1 MKIKTALSSIA
12 ILSLMSACSS
22 SSSGNQSFDQL
33 ATKGQNIITK
43 YEDADLTPES
53 EMPTVGTATY
63 NGVAAFSSV
72 ADAEYIA
79 ENADAVA
86 ALRLE
91 ANFGDSTIGGKMD
104 NFVDY
109 DNVRAPGSVQ
119 VTNGTI
125 SGNAFNA
132 DLDGDITIEG
142 EAVTVSGDM
151 AGGFLG
157 ADANAVA
164 GAIQA
169 DLSSG
174 GGTETLYGIFGA
186 EK

>member
-1 MKIKTALSSIA
+1 MKIKATLSSIA

-22 SSSGNQSFDQL
+22 SSGGNQSFDQL
-33 ATKGQNIITK
+33 ATKGQNIIEE
-43 YEDADLTPES
+43 YGNADVTPES
-53 EMPTVGTATY
+53 AMPTAGTATY
-63 NGVAAFSSV
+63 NGVAAFSDVPS
-72 ADAEYIA
+72 ESYIA
-79 ENADAVA
+79 ENAEAVA

-109 DNVRAPGSVQ
+109 NNVHAPGSVQ
-119 VTNGTI
+119 ITNGTI
-125 SGNAFNA
+125 SGNTFNA
-132 DLDGDITIEG
+132 NLDGDITIEG
-142 EAVTVSGDM
+142 EAVSVSGDM
-151 AGGFLG
+151 GGGFLG

-164 GAIQA
+164 GAIRA

-174 GGTETLYGIFGA
+174 LGTATLYGIFGA